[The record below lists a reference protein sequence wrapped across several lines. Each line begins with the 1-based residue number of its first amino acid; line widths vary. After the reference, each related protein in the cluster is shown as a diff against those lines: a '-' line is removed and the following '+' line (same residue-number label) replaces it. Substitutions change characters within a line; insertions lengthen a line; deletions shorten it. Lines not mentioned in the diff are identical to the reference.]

1 MKPAP
6 FEYHSP
12 HSLEE
17 ALGLMANLGDQ
28 ARPLAGGQSLVPMLS
43 MRLARPAAIVDLN
56 GIADLAYHR
65 VESDALVVGALCRQR
80 EIELDA
86 EVGARCQALAEA
98 VPLIGHI
105 AIRNRGTVVG
115 SIAHA
120 DPAAEWPLF
129 AMLLDAVARVEG
141 RRGAREVASGDLFQG
156 AFTTALDDGELM
168 TEIRFPLPPP
178 GSGSAFLEV
187 ARRHGDFALG
197 AAAAVVELAPDGGVR
212 DARVAIAGIE
222 AVPSRL
228 GQAELALT
236 GKAPT
241 SEACALA
248 AAAGA
253 AGLHPTDDIHAPA
266 AYRRQLA
273 ETLVRRALLLAASR
287 ARNTES

>member
-6 FEYHSP
+6 FEYHAP
-12 HSLEE
+12 RSLEE

-56 GIADLAYHR
+56 GIPELAYHR
-65 VESDALVVGALCRQR
+65 IESDALVVGALCRHR
-80 EIELDA
+80 DVELDT
-86 EVGARCQALAEA
+86 EVGVRCQAIGEA

-156 AFTTALDDGELM
+156 AFTTSLDDGELM
-168 TEIRFPLPPP
+168 TEIRFALPPP

-197 AAAAVVELAPDGGVR
+197 AAAAVVDLAPDGGVR
-212 DARVAIAGIE
+212 ESRVAIAGIE

-228 GQAELALT
+228 EQAESAIT
-236 GKAPT
+236 GRVPT
-241 SEACALA
+241 AEACAVAAAA
-248 AAAGA
+248 AAAG
-253 AGLHPTDDIHAPA
+253 LQPTDDIHAPA

-273 ETLVRRALLLAASR
+273 QTLVRRALLLAASR
-287 ARNTES
+287 AKSTKA

>member
-12 HSLEE
+12 RSLEE
-17 ALGLMANLGDQ
+17 ALGLMASLGDQ

-56 GIADLAYHR
+56 GIDELSYHR
-65 VESDALVVGALCRQR
+65 IESDALVIGALCRHR
-80 EIELDA
+80 DVELDA
-86 EVGARCQALAEA
+86 EVGVCCQAIGEA

-129 AMLLDAVARVEG
+129 AMLLDGIAHVDG
-141 RRGAREVASGDLFQG
+141 PRGARRVASRDLFQG
-156 AFTTALDDGELM
+156 AFSTALDDGELM
-168 TEIRFPLPPP
+168 TEVRFPLPPP
-178 GSGSAFLEV
+178 SSGSAFLEV

-197 AAAAVVELAPDGGVR
+197 AAAAVVDLAPDGGVHE
-212 DARVAIAGIE
+212 ARVAIAGIE

-228 GQAELALT
+228 GVAELAIT

-241 SEACALA
+241 EEACAVA
-248 AAAGA
+248 AAAAA

-266 AYRRQLA
+266 DYRRQLA
-273 ETLVRRALLLAASR
+273 QILVRRALLLAASR
-287 ARNTES
+287 AKSTES